1 MRKIVSIILAAAVAV
16 PVAAVLPVA
25 TALTI
30 TLAAPNSAEAWG
42 RWTPPGRHECV
53 NEKMRELRVNYFIAD
68 SFCAQDGR

>member
-42 RWTPPGRHECV
+42 RWTPPGRYQCIQ
-53 NEKMRELRVNYFIAD
+53 EKMRELRTNYFVAD
-68 SFCAQDGR
+68 SFCARDGR

>member
-42 RWTPPGRHECV
+42 RWNTPSRQKCI
-53 NEKMRELRVNYFIAD
+53 NEKMQELRVNYFIAASD
-68 SFCAQDGR
+68 CAREVR